1 MGQNAR
7 LPDFLIIGAQKC
19 GTTWLAAML
28 RQHPDVYMP
37 DREVHFF
44 DKAGNYNKG
53 IEWYA
58 SHFEVADNR
67 SCVGEKTPDYFWA
80 DGRGGEGHMPDVH
93 RHIRTH
99 LPHAKLIVTLKNPV
113 DRAVSAVKH
122 LIRTGR
128 ISPLH
133 RMDDLLAGKK
143 TDLLEGFGVFEVGRF
158 FTLLT
163 AYLNLFRRDQI
174 LVLFFEEDVVLRP
187 RDGLKK
193 VCRFLEID
201 DSFHFSGV
209 AQRVNRFDACKIHL
223 IARYYFPSLSPLTS
237 VLGRFLP
244 ESDFLP
250 SEPVVRKLHG
260 LYQEENRKL
269 FDLLDRDSPISWL
282 SA

>member
-1 MGQNAR
+1 MAR

-28 RQHPDVYMP
+28 RQHPAVYMP

-58 SHFEVADNR
+58 SHFELAESR
-67 SCVGEKTPDYFWA
+67 KCVGEKTPDYFWA
-80 DGRGGEGHMPDVH
+80 DGLGGEGHMPDVH
-93 RHIRTH
+93 RHIWTH

-122 LIRTGR
+122 LIRTRR

-143 TDLLEGFGVFEVGRF
+143 TNLLEGFGVFEVGRF

-163 AYLNLFRRDQI
+163 AYLDLFRRDQI
-174 LVLFFEEDVVLRP
+174 LVLFFEEDIVLRP
-187 RDGLKK
+187 HDGLKK

-201 DSFHFSGV
+201 DSFRFSGV
-209 AQRVNRFDACKIHL
+209 EQRVNRFDACRLHL
-223 IARYYFPSLSPLTS
+223 IARYYFPVLSPLTS
-237 VLGRFLP
+237 VLARFLP

-250 SEPVVRKLHG
+250 SEPVVRE
-260 LYQEENRKL
+260 LYGRYREENRML
-269 FDLLDRDSPISWL
+269 FDLLDRESPVSWR

>member
-1 MGQNAR
+1 
-7 LPDFLIIGAQKC
+7 
-19 GTTWLAAML
+19 ML

-58 SHFEVADNR
+58 SHFELAESR
-67 SCVGEKTPDYFWA
+67 KCVGEKTPDYFWA
-80 DGRGGEGHMPDVH
+80 DGLGGEGHMPDVH

-122 LIRTGR
+122 LIRTRR

-163 AYLNLFRRDQI
+163 AYLDLFSRDQI
-174 LVLFFEEDVVLRP
+174 LVLFFEEDIVLRP

-201 DSFHFSGV
+201 DSFRFSGV
-209 AQRVNRFDACKIHL
+209 EQRVNRFDACRLHL
-223 IARYYFPSLSPLTS
+223 IARYYFPVLSPLTS
-237 VLGRFLP
+237 VLARFLP

-250 SEPVVRKLHG
+250 SEPVVRE
-260 LYQEENRKL
+260 LYGRYREENRML
-269 FDLLDRDSPISWL
+269 FDLLDRESPVSWR